1 MRDRGGASEVKGG
14 ESSSGGRERGMGGG
28 SATEEVELSPSLSQS
43 EIQETL
49 EVALPAN
56 GPENIKYH
64 NEYVKYYT
72 VSYDQIPIF
81 WLTSI
86 YLPPFPTR
94 LS

>member
-1 MRDRGGASEVKGG
+1 MRSREGRVHRAG
-14 ESSSGGRERGMGGG
+14 ERERDGGG

-56 GPENIKYH
+56 GPENIKYY

-86 YLPPFPTR
+86 YPPPFPTR

>member
-1 MRDRGGASEVKGG
+1 MGA
-14 ESSSGGRERGMGGG
+14 GGG

-56 GPENIKYH
+56 GPENIKYY

-81 WLTSI
+81 WLASI
-86 YLPPFPTR
+86 YLPPLPYPPVLE
-94 LS
+94 LSSGSLGS